1 MTKVTQNDIINFNEL
16 YYKCKNAAQ
25 VSRETGF
32 SASTV
37 RKYLIKDYMPQE
49 QIKKIKFDINLLQ
62 ERFDASVFACE
73 NWGELCAL
81 SDEEK
86 TQLKDFQKE
95 LII

>member
-1 MTKVTQNDIINFNEL
+1 MAKVTQNDIINFNEL

-25 VSRETGF
+25 VIRETGF

-37 RKYLIKDYMPQE
+37 RKYLIKDYIPQD
-49 QIKKIKFDINLLQ
+49 QIKQIKFDINLIK

-81 SDEEK
+81 SEEEK
-86 TQLKDFQKE
+86 IQLKEFQKE
-95 LII
+95 LTV